1 MMLGI
6 MLLFWLPSD
15 RLSKD
20 LWEENFILEMLKK
33 KISQKENGG
42 LQTGPMEG
50 KRDQRETDPSYR

>member
-1 MMLGI
+1 
-6 MLLFWLPSD
+6 
-15 RLSKD
+15 
-20 LWEENFILEMLKK
+20 MLKK